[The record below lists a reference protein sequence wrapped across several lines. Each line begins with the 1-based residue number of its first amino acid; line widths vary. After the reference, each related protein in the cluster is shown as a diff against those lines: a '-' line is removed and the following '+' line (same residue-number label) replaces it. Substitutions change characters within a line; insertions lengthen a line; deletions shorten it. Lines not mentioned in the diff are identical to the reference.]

1 MEEENAAILLAI
13 IIGAVILGI
22 GLAMFFIRPYTGFG
36 AVVLAIGLMTLS
48 LILTMRAEEII
59 HLKVYPTAARSKTIA
74 DVSVETPSQTE
85 STPQP
90 SAETQTQEVLESRE
104 PYEDQVEQAPEV
116 LEVEEAQQIQEVEET
131 EHPYT
136 PSMYESAPSQ
146 EEETTT
152 AQEPQ
157 EASFEEREQEQ
168 ERKPEPEPSIEVA
181 PPDSEQSQETE
192 EAQES
197 TTTVVTTN

>member
-90 SAETQTQEVLESRE
+90 SAETQAQEVLESRE
-104 PYEDQVEQAPEV
+104 PYEDQVEQVPEV

-157 EASFEEREQEQ
+157 EASFAEPEQ
-168 ERKPEPEPSIEVA
+168 EPEPSIEAA
-181 PPDSEQSQETE
+181 PPSSEQGPETE